1 MILNRPKGM
10 HKMVGT
16 RRLSRE
22 LALQV
27 LFQQEFATKKGV
39 EAGLETF
46 RSSFEA
52 PPDTW
57 SYALGILKGV
67 EANHAAIDALIQARS
82 AHWTLKRMA
91 LVDLNIMRIAVYE
104 LKFATESV
112 PPAVAIDEAIEISKK
127 YGTVDSAAF
136 VNGILDQ
143 IMKQ

>member
-1 MILNRPKGM
+1 MS
-10 HKMVGT
+10 GT

-27 LFQQEFATKKGV
+27 LFQQEFAQQQSV

-46 RSSFEA
+46 RRSFDAA
-52 PPDTW
+52 PEVW
-57 SYALGILKGV
+57 NYALEVLKGV
-67 EANHAAIDALIQARS
+67 ESKSAEIDAMIQKCS
-82 AHWTLKRMA
+82 AHWKLKRMA
-91 LVDLNIMRIAVYE
+91 LVDLNIMRIATFE
-104 LKFATESV
+104 LKFAPESV
-112 PPAVAIDEAIEISKK
+112 PAAVVINEAIEISKK

>member
-1 MILNRPKGM
+1 MS
-10 HKMVGT
+10 GT

-27 LFQQEFATKKGV
+27 LFQQEFAPQQTV

-46 RSSFEA
+46 RRSFDA
-52 PPDTW
+52 PPEVWT
-57 SYALGILKGV
+57 YALEILKGF
-67 EANHAAIDALIQARS
+67 EQSHKEIDAMIAKCS

-91 LVDLNIMRIAVYE
+91 LVDLNIMRLATYE
-104 LKFATESV
+104 MKFAPAEQVT
-112 PPAVAIDEAIEISKK
+112 PPAVAINEAVEISKK

-143 IMKQ
+143 IVKQ

>member
-1 MILNRPKGM
+1 MS
-10 HKMVGT
+10 GT

-27 LFQQEFATKKGV
+27 LFQQEFAPQQSV
-39 EAGLETF
+39 EDGLSTF
-46 RSSFEA
+46 RRSFDAA
-52 PPDTW
+52 PEVW
-57 SYALGILKGV
+57 AYALEILKGL
-67 EANHAAIDALIQARS
+67 ERERGQIDAKIQASS

-104 LKFATESV
+104 LKYANEPV

-143 IMKQ
+143 IVKQ

>member
-1 MILNRPKGM
+1 MS
-10 HKMVGT
+10 GT

-27 LFQQEFATKKGV
+27 LFQQEFAPQQSI
-39 EAGLETF
+39 EAGLSTF

-52 PPDTW
+52 PNDVW
-57 SYALGILKGV
+57 DYALQLLQGISSKSK
-67 EANHAAIDALIQARS
+67 EIDAKIQS
-82 AHWTLKRMA
+82 SSEHWTLKRMA

-104 LKFATESV
+104 TKFAEQ
-112 PPAVAIDEAIEISKK
+112 PIPFAVAIDEAIEISRK

-143 IMKQ
+143 IVKQ

>member
-1 MILNRPKGM
+1 MT
-10 HKMVGT
+10 GT

-27 LFQQEFATKKGV
+27 LFQQEFSRQQPIAT
-39 EAGLETF
+39 GLETF
-46 RSSFEA
+46 KKSFDALPEV
-52 PPDTW
+52 W
-57 SYALGILKGV
+57 SYSLDLLNGIEK
-67 EANHAAIDALIQARS
+67 NQTAIDALIQKSS

-91 LVDLNIMRIAVYE
+91 LVDLIIMRIATYE
-104 LKFATESV
+104 LKFGGETV
-112 PPAVAIDEAIEISKK
+112 PAAAVINEAIEISKK